1 MKILVEIIL
10 GIFILMS
17 GLPGFA
23 QKKKNPEEILKEI
36 KQLEAALKS
45 KQNRERSLL
54 EQVEDLEKEINLRQ
68 KLLTEIENQ
77 KQQKEKKIEKIKA
90 NLKNTTIEYNTLK
103 KIVARRIVS
112 MYKRGRIAD
121 WEVLLT
127 VKSLSQA
134 RVWLK
139 YQKRIVENDRRNL
152 KLLIEKK
159 NSIQTQKKRLE
170 KELNEKEK
178 ILAEKRAESKKL
190 KEKKKSR
197 EKLLAR
203 VRQDK
208 NFILEK
214 LRTRRLAYKEI
225 KNRISREE
233 KRRKTFASAAVA
245 KEFEAL
251 KGKLPWPVKG
261 RIVSSYGRHKHPAL
275 KTWTENLGIDILAKN
290 REVVRAVSRGT
301 VRWVTWQ
308 RGMGNLVL
316 LDHGG
321 YYTVYGHLSEVLV
334 ASGEEVVGG
343 EAIGRVGD
351 SQSLNGSTLHFEIWK
366 GTTHYNPAT
375 WLR

>member
-1 MKILVEIIL
+1 MKNLVKIVL
-10 GIFILMS
+10 GIFLLTS
-17 GLPGFA
+17 GLSVHA
-23 QKKKNPEEILKEI
+23 QRGKNPEELLKEI
-36 KQLEAALKS
+36 KRLETALKS
-45 KQNRERSLL
+45 KQNRERTLL
-54 EQVEDLEKEINLRQ
+54 EQVDDLEKEINLRQ
-68 KLLTEIENQ
+68 KLLKEIGNQ
-77 KQQKEKKIEKIKA
+77 KQQKEKKIEKTKT
-90 NLKNTTIEYNTLK
+90 NLENTTIEYNRLK

-127 VKSLSQA
+127 LKSLSQA

-152 KLLIEKK
+152 RLLAEKK
-159 NSIQTQKKRLE
+159 NLIQTQKKRLE
-170 KELNEKEK
+170 KEIKEKEK
-178 ILAEKRAESKKL
+178 IIAEKKAESKKL
-190 KEKKKSR
+190 EEKKKSR
-197 EKLLAR
+197 EKLLTR

-214 LRTRRLAYKEI
+214 LRSRRLAYKKI
-225 KNRISREE
+225 KSRISREE
-233 KRRKTFASAAVA
+233 KRRKTFVATADA

-261 RIVSSYGRHKHPAL
+261 KIISSYGRHKHPIL
-275 KTWTENLGIDILAKN
+275 KTWTENLGIDILTKSN
-290 REVVRAVSRGT
+290 GIVKAVSRGK

-308 RGMGNLVL
+308 RGMGNLIL

-334 ASGEEVVGG
+334 TSGEEVAGG

-351 SQSLNGSTLHFEIWK
+351 SKSLNGSTLHFEIWK
-366 GTTHYNPAT
+366 GTTHYNPTT